1 MNPVGLDHIR
11 IPKVLGPLR
20 PESYSGHYRAAM
32 RHTMELLA
40 ESGLPALNYGT
51 HTPLWFEKERLA
63 AFLPADDPKATE
75 GTLFTS
81 LYFNQ
86 CNTVHPV
93 RLDWKTDPFLLPVVS
108 REPDEK
114 YVCQLLQN
122 KVFMNN
128 ARSGYSPWLE
138 KFLERRFPGKSPP

>member
-1 MNPVGLDHIR
+1 MAVNYPLVPISTT
-11 IPKVLGPLR
+11 LR
-20 PESYSGHYRAAM
+20 PESYSGHYRTAM

-40 ESGLPALNYGT
+40 ESGMPMLNYGT

-75 GTLFTS
+75 GVLFTS

-93 RLDWKTDPFLLPVVS
+93 RLDWRTDPFLLPVVS
-108 REPDEK
+108 KAPDEK
-114 YVCQLLQN
+114 YVGRLLQN
-122 KVFMNN
+122 KVFLNN

-138 KFLERRFPGKSPP
+138 KFLEKHFPDKSPCEL